1 MGKHRKTFGNGR
13 HRRPAAKGPTGLGSV
28 AAGGLPAAALFVAGA
43 SAAEAA
49 DSQSTSA
56 GDYQSDDSRPS
67 APDDT
72 QYTDQSGDPTSSA
85 ADDSQYTGYQPDQSN
100 NPADSTT
107 DDSQPV
113 AGSGRNDDA
122 DPAARRG
129 CRAKNPAHIGSR
141 GTQERPASSPV
152 RLNQALLC
160 RSRGGLTSRIHLAA
174 DRKYRPLA
182 LVLTARQAADSPQF
196 VPVLQKVCIRLPVG
210 RPRTRPDAVAADKA
224 HSSRASRSYCANAAS
239 RQSSRR
245 RRTRPPTGRR
255 RAAEAAAPHATTPIS
270 TKNGTPSSA

>member
-122 DPAARRG
+122 DPPARRG

-141 GTQERPASSPV
+141 GTQERPASSP
-152 RLNQALLC
+152 RPLEPSPALQISRWTDEQDSSRC
-160 RSRGGLTSRIHLAA
+160 RPQVPSVGPRA
-174 DRKYRPLA
+174 DRTAGRRQPAVRPS
-182 LVLTARQAADSPQF
+182 AAEGVHP
-196 VPVLQKVCIRLPVG
+196 P
-210 RPRTRPDAVAADKA
+210 
-224 HSSRASRSYCANAAS
+224 
-239 RQSSRR
+239 SRR
-245 RRTRPPTGRR
+245 PAPNPARRCRR
-255 RAAEAAAPHATTPIS
+255 GQGPLLPR
-270 TKNGTPSSA
+270 